1 MLASAACTLR
11 NAETGGEPIA
21 RAPER
26 LHDGPRHGIG
36 QGMSDK
42 STGAVPITA
51 DALIYLRTHSPLAR
65 RLGINCPYDHLFL
78 TDAGG
83 DLAKMALAL
92 DPVYEQFNL
101 VRYAWFA
108 ETMSAHAARYPQLV
122 ILGSGYDTRSLT
134 LPALQRGRC
143 RVFEVDLPAVLTT
156 KRRVLADHGVALP
169 KTVQF
174 VSCDLNVDDL
184 RGRLA
189 AAGFD
194 AGEPAAVV
202 MEGVYFFL
210 SGDRKAAL
218 LEPAVLGLAR
228 GSALTF
234 DAWTARRVET
244 LNAKIIARTGRP
256 LFGAPTLGDSAAS
269 AEAAVRRLG
278 YGEVRVTSLDAMCRQ
293 LGVDAVADPIV
304 ESWLL
309 IEARVT

>member
-1 MLASAACTLR
+1 
-11 NAETGGEPIA
+11 
-21 RAPER
+21 
-26 LHDGPRHGIG
+26 
-36 QGMSDK
+36 MSDK
-42 STGAVPITA
+42 STGTVPITA

-65 RLGINCPYDHLFL
+65 RLGIDCPYDRHFL
-78 TDAGG
+78 TEAGG

-108 ETMSAHAARYPQLV
+108 EKMSVYAADYAQLV

-134 LPALQRGRC
+134 LPALQSGRC

-156 KRRVLADHGVALP
+156 KRRVLADHGVASP
-169 KTVQF
+169 ETVQF
-174 VSCDLNVDDL
+174 VPCDLNVDNL

-194 AGEPAAVV
+194 VGEPAAVV
-202 MEGVYFFL
+202 MEGVHFFL

-218 LEPAVLGLAR
+218 LHPAVLGLTL

-234 DAWTARRVET
+234 DAWTAQRVET
-244 LNAKIIARTGRP
+244 LNAKIIAKTGRP
-256 LFGAPTLGDSAAS
+256 LFGAPTLGDSAAA

-278 YGEVRVTSLDAMCRQ
+278 YGEVRVTSLNAMCRQ
-293 LGVDAVADPIV
+293 LGVDAVADPIG